1 MTCDEMAMNMLSDAT
16 AIQACVFD
24 AYGTLLDLD
33 GAVAPVAARLGDRAA
48 RLLEVWRARQLE
60 YTWLRSL
67 MARHADFGQV
77 TSDALEYACAAIGV
91 GAAELQPMLLD
102 AFCRLPAYPDAG
114 PLLRTLRRGGLKTA
128 VLSNGTPTM
137 LEAGLVAAGL
147 RSLLDA
153 VLSVEQVQTYKP
165 SPAVYHLASAGLH
178 VAPRAVAFVSA
189 NAWDAAGAASAGL
202 HVIWINRTGAPPE
215 RLPYGPAVELT
226 SLAAVAA
233 ALGVSPGSW

>member
-1 MTCDEMAMNMLSDAT
+1 MALNMLPDAT

-24 AYGTLLDLD
+24 AYGTLLDLN
-33 GAVAPVAARLGDRAA
+33 GAMAPVAARLGDRAA
-48 RLLEVWRARQLE
+48 QLLEVWRARQLQ

-67 MARHADFGQV
+67 MVRHADFAQV
-77 TSDALEYACAAIGV
+77 TSDALEYACATL
-91 GAAELQPMLLD
+91 GACDAELQPMLLD
-102 AFCRLPAYPDAG
+102 AFYHLPAYPDAG

-128 VLSNGTPTM
+128 VLSNGTPAM

-147 RSLLDA
+147 RTLLDA

-178 VAPRAVAFVSA
+178 VAPQAVAFVSA

-215 RLPYGPAVELT
+215 RLPYGPAVEVT

-233 ALGVSPGSW
+233 ALGVSEA